1 MLLSDGYI
9 GNYGLEISDEKK
21 IWTHSHFWV
30 GLIYTSM
37 IFDVLV
43 FKVSLYN
50 FINYNLRVENL
61 KRTHKICC
69 FYLVF
74 QIRYYV

>member
-9 GNYGLEISDEKK
+9 GNYGLENSDEKK
-21 IWTHSHFWV
+21 IWTHSQFWV
-30 GLIYTSM
+30 GLIHTSV

-43 FKVSLYN
+43 FTVSLYN

-61 KRTHKICC
+61 KRTRKLCQ
-69 FYLVF
+69 FY
-74 QIRYYV
+74 